1 MITFGFTGTQ
11 NGCTPA
17 QLTALTGLMAQVV
30 RQGDTWRHGDCVGS
44 DAQGHQIARMRG
56 AIIHVHPPTNP
67 AKRAF
72 CDGDVIWLPRPYID
86 RNHDIAERCDHL
98 IATPKGPEELRSG
111 TWSTIRYARRIGRP
125 VTIIWPDGSM
135 EE

>member
-1 MITFGFTGTQ
+1 MTVLGFTGTRE
-11 NGCTPA
+11 GMTTA
-17 QLTALTGLMAQVV
+17 QY
-30 RQGDTWRHGDCVGS
+30 RQFGVLIATSPPEMFRHGDCVGS
-44 DAQGHQIARMRG
+44 DAQAHGLVRTTRAV
-56 AIIHVHPPTNP
+56 IHVHPPTSP

-111 TWSTIRYARRIGRP
+111 TWATIRYARRIGRP